1 MERSYLIFF
10 LRLNIEIILS
20 CGNFLPKITFHFSY
34 LSIFDLKLVFTI
46 FLLANYNSQIYI
58 FASGKLT
65 VSIIISED
73 LNSCSCSSVRSVQL
87 LNRIRTH

>member
-58 FASGKLT
+58 CIRKTDCCFDHYFRRSEFVLVLERSIGSAS
-65 VSIIISED
+65 
-73 LNSCSCSSVRSVQL
+73 
-87 LNRIRTH
+87 